1 MDEKGISGGAV
12 AIFGSLMFV
21 AVVAVLVSQR
31 AATSSILQAL
41 GTGVAQDI
49 GAATAPLN
57 ARQ

>member
-1 MDEKGISGGAV
+1 MEKGTV

-21 AVVAVLVSQR
+21 AVVAVVLSQR
-31 AATSSILQAL
+31 AATSSVLQAL

-57 ARQ
+57 AKANS